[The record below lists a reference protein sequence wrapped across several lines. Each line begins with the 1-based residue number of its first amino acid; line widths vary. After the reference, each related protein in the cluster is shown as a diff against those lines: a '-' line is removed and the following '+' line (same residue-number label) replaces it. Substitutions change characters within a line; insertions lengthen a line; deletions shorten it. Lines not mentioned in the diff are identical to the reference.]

1 MKQLKGN
8 RGFELDEFVV
18 MMLYICIVLIG
29 MAMLI
34 CVSMADFM
42 RNWKRRAVRRADE
55 STNSKPF
62 PLRRLETE
70 FHDK

>member
-8 RGFELDEFVV
+8 RGFELEEYVV
-18 MMLYICIVLIG
+18 AMLLICIVLIG
-29 MAMLI
+29 MAALI

-42 RNWKRRAVRRADE
+42 RSRKRRADE

-62 PLRRLETE
+62 LLRQRLGTE
-70 FHDK
+70 FHGQ